1 MSYILAPLPK
11 LQVVDDNGTPLSGGL
26 LYTYVAGSSTP
37 LATYKDSIGT
47 ANANPIVFDSG
58 GRCSLWIDQQ
68 KAYKFILTTAAGV
81 MVWTVDNVNAAGV
94 SSITYVT
101 TIAALKALTGV
112 DGEVVRVL
120 GYYAAND
127 GGGGDFVFSSGSS
140 ATPDNGMVIAPT
152 AGSGNWL
159 RQANGFVDLRW
170 FGAKGDGTTNDML
183 ALSYANTYA
192 VAQSPVWTVY
202 VNPGTYN
209 IGGSVWGNN
218 TVPLKLSSNAALKW
232 DAFAWGSANV
242 IIDPQDKSKHFTMSG
257 AATIALTGITD
268 LYPEWFGAKGDG
280 SFANNTKTTDDQ
292 TAIQYC
298 INSAT
303 AGQTIVFDSGKKYWS
318 SILSWKAGVSLR
330 GSAKT
335 IRDNAS
341 MYRGALYFA
350 GTSGNF
356 IALTNSGTGG
366 LLGINASDLV
376 IDGNSFAA
384 IALALD
390 TYGSN
395 IESCVIRNSTSGIVF
410 TGSSASINNRVVD
423 CRFDTCTTGISNS
436 GAGSTSGIIQGC
448 SFPVCT
454 NDISLTVTTG
464 WVVKNNTDANGYN
477 TVEKFSSTL
486 VGNTASSQ
494 AVTESA
500 AAKVVIYNETIL
512 GGTANNITQIK
523 AEGGWVDTSATHTTA
538 SDVWNRK
545 HLIRFTTAAT
555 NASAG
560 IHDSLGLQTANKTP
574 KTDTRAWY
582 ERHMDGSHHWGDQA
596 TELISIDGSGNINQL
611 AGTAQFLAI
620 SGTSLTL
627 TATKGAN
634 ISTASDATLTPDH
647 EYHLV
652 VTSAYGVLKYISTMG
667 GVVGRKI
674 RLTFDSDLQLSHND
688 VSAPP
693 ALYAKLYLFLNTGAA
708 GSSYMGTGKPTYE
721 FVYDG
726 TYWRNIGVIVYF
738 AS

>member
-1 MSYILAPLPK
+1 MSYILSPFPK
-11 LQVVDDNGTPLSGGL
+11 LQVVDDNGKPLSGGL

-127 GGGGDFVFSSGSS
+127 GGGGDFVFSSGSL

-209 IGGSVWGNN
+209 IGGSVWANN

-242 IIDPQDKSKHFTMSG
+242 IIDPQDKSQHFTMSG
-257 AATIALTGITD
+257 AATIALTGITEI
-268 LYPEWFGAKGDG
+268 YPEWFGAKGDG

-303 AGQTIVFDSGKKYWS
+303 AGQAIVFDSGKKYWS

-330 GSAKT
+330 GSAKI

-341 MYRGALYFA
+341 KYMGQLYFA

-356 IALTNSGTGG
+356 ITLANGGAGG
-366 LLGINASDLV
+366 LLGIGASDLV

-384 IALALD
+384 YALVLN

-395 IESCVIRNSTSGIVF
+395 VENCIIRNSTTGITFV
-410 TGSSASINNRVVD
+410 GSSASINNRVSR
-423 CRFDTCTTGISNS
+423 CIFDTCTTGVKNS
-436 GAGSTSGIIQGC
+436 GEGMTDGIIENSFFPGC
-448 SFPVCT
+448 T
-454 NDISLTVTTG
+454 TDISL
-464 WVVKNNTDANGYN
+464 
-477 TVEKFSSTL
+477 STL
-486 VGNTASSQ
+486 TNWVCKGNTNAAYVNTIERYGSILVGDTID
-494 AVTESA
+494 ATTETA
-500 AAKVVIYNETIL
+500 AAKSIIYNKTPL
-512 GGTANNITQIK
+512 GANVNDVIQIG
-523 AEGGWVDTSATHTTA
+523 ANGGWADNSGTHTTA
-538 SDVWNRK
+538 SDIWQRL
-545 HLIRFTTAAT
+545 HLKRHTSTTTYSGARL
-555 NASAG
+555 
-560 IHDSLGLQTANKTP
+560 HDSLGLQTSNLTP
-574 KTDTRAWY
+574 GVNTRAWY
-582 ERHMDGSHHWGDQA
+582 ERSLDGSHHWGDQA
-596 TELISIDGSGNINQL
+596 TEIMYTNSTNLSVVGSIDAATLSAGSIL
-611 AGTAQFLAI
+611 
-620 SGTSLTL
+620 LTN
-627 TATKGAN
+627 TKGAN
-634 ISTASDATLTPDH
+634 ISTAIDATLTPDH

-652 VTSAYGVLKYISTMG
+652 VTSANGTLKYISTMG

-693 ALYAKLYLFLNTGAA
+693 ALYAKLYLFLNTGSV
-708 GSSYMGTGKPTYE
+708 GSSYMGTGKPTQ
-721 FVYDG
+721 
-726 TYWRNIGVIVYF
+726 
-738 AS
+738 